1 MSNGFSNNLK
11 SARREKGFKQW
22 EVAQHIG
29 IARTTYAN
37 YEMGKKMP
45 KLDKVHRLAELLGVS
60 TDFLLGPSDQLS
72 TNIMVSQDKITAI
85 PVLSYPQFDLNELD
99 PKSIIEYRYYDRLIS
114 VEHDCA
120 IFQLSEGLD
129 KLNLNAEDLAL
140 VRFQNT
146 ANEGEFVY
154 IVYEGKIILRQL
166 FYTPEAIILGQVDS
180 NDQPLIAFDDDFMN
194 GKVKFVGI
202 VVEWIKKTGIE

>member
-129 KLNLNAEDLAL
+129 KLNLNADDLAL